1 MDDTSVSLRFR
12 LNGQECQLR
21 VQTHELLVDVI
32 RDRLGL
38 TGTKKS
44 CGLGVCGACTVLL
57 EGKAVSSCTLFA
69 FEAHKKDLL
78 TIEGLSQAGRLHPL
92 QESFIERGGL
102 QCGFC
107 TPGMILTAKT
117 LLDENLNPTAAEIK
131 EYMDSNLCRCTGY
144 QMIVES
150 ISLAAARIRDAS
162 R

>member
-69 FEAHKKDLL
+69 FEAHEKDLL